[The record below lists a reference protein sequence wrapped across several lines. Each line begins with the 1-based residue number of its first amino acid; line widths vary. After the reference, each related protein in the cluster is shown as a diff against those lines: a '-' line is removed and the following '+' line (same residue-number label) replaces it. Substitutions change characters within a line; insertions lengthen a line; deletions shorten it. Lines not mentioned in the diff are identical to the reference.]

1 MLLGNIKKLFPESRP
16 KGRRAGA
23 GAHGL
28 RSRSYF
34 GGVGSAGRP
43 VAFFEP
49 VKVRNEKQGGS
60 RRTPEQCK
68 S

>member
-49 VKVRNEKQGGS
+49 VKGEK
-60 RRTPEQCK
+60 
-68 S
+68 